1 MFNNRKI
8 THSDTEEMHNHQ
20 PEDLNLVLEKFYAEL
35 RKVNGTDY
43 EQACLRVMMSS
54 LLLKIMSLFFI
65 LFLNKL
71 GRPDYFSSAFT
82 FFNKHI

>member
-54 LLLKIMSLFFI
+54 SLKNHVPIFHS
-65 LFLNKL
+65 
-71 GRPDYFSSAFT
+71 FSEQT
-82 FFNKHI
+82 G